1 MAKIKKEQKAKTAK
15 PKTVKLAKPK
25 RVKLVKC
32 FWCDEKVPETEAK
45 ETKGKWCLPKASK
58 LCLRC
63 DGHLDGIF
71 HPRPKVEEPK
81 AEEPIH
87 EISDFEAGVYPAHIE
102 GYKKGAVLLKKAA
115 EFARRAGN

>member
-45 ETKGKWCLPKASK
+45 ETNGKWCLPKASK

-71 HPRPKVEEPK
+71 HPRPKVEEPQI
-81 AEEPIH
+81 EEPRTGD
-87 EISDFEAGVYPAHIE
+87 SAKREAEAIFNAV
-102 GYKKGAVLLKKAA
+102 KGDLK
-115 EFARRAGN
+115 